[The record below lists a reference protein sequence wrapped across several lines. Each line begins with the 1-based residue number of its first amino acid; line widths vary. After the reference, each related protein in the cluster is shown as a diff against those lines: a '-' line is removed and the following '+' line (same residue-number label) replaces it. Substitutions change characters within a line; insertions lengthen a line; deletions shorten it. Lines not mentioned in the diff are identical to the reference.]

1 MSPLVVA
8 PDEPGSPP
16 GLDDAQQLRYSR
28 HLLLNDWDEACQQ
41 RLLAAHALVVGAGG
55 LGAPALMY
63 LAAAGVGRITVIDP
77 DEVELSNLQRQVVHQ
92 TARIGWP
99 KVASARQALAEINP
113 EVTVQA
119 VHRAADAAWLAEHLP
134 GCQVVLDCT
143 DRFDT
148 RHAINRAAVR
158 AGVPV
163 VSAAAL
169 GWDAQLTVFD
179 PRQPEAPCYACLFP
193 PDAAPVEARCALM
206 GVFAPLV
213 GTLGVMQA
221 GEAIK
226 LLTGLDA
233 APGQRSLAGRLL
245 MLDGR
250 QWRWTELQARRR
262 ADCPVCGPPPHARVH
277 N

>member
-1 MSPLVVA
+1 MVA
-8 PDEPGSPP
+8 PDESGSPP

-99 KVASARQALAEINP
+99 KVASARQALAELNP

-119 VHRAADAAWLAEHLP
+119 VHRAADELA
-134 GCQVVLDCT
+134 LD
-143 DRFDT
+143 DQRID
-148 RHAINRAAVR
+148 HAAAVVDDHVANDAHR
-158 AGVPV
+158 EC
-163 VSAAAL
+163 L
-169 GWDAQLTVFD
+169 GIDLD
-179 PRQPEAPCYACLFP
+179 LHGGMAPA
-193 PDAAPVEARCALM
+193 VQRLM
-206 GVFAPLV
+206 GRDIGDLHGNSFSS
-213 GTLGVMQA
+213 
-221 GEAIK
+221 
-226 LLTGLDA
+226 
-233 APGQRSLAGRLL
+233 R
-245 MLDGR
+245 
-250 QWRWTELQARRR
+250 
-262 ADCPVCGPPPHARVH
+262 